1 MDWDKLRIFHAVAES
16 GSLTGAGKAL
26 SLSQPAVSRQIATL
40 EESLGVGLFRR
51 HARGLVLT
59 EQGEIL
65 YETTKDIFQR
75 LFLVQGQLTDTRK
88 NPEGQF
94 TVTVSEFI
102 SSTWLA
108 PLLVQFR
115 EKYPQIQLTI
125 LIDDKILKINLKEAD
140 AALRLSKPTE
150 TDLVHRHLTSINF
163 HICGAKSYFE
173 KHGRP
178 KTVNDLK
185 NHYLI
190 GFPDNI
196 TWPFQNPNW
205 LFEIAGINSRSSNN
219 IMKMNSMHSIHQ
231 AVKSGAGIAVL
242 PDYLIVGNDDLE
254 VVLPRLERPP
264 VDLYFIYAEER
275 RHSRRLT
282 AFREFLLENI
292 ERTSFTGVFSEDL
305 TEN

>member
-26 SLSQPAVSRQIATL
+26 ALSQPAVSRQIANL

-65 YETTKDIFQR
+65 HEATKEIFQR
-75 LFLVQGQLTDTRK
+75 LFVVKGQLTDTRK
-88 NPEGQF
+88 LPEGPF
-94 TVTVSEFI
+94 IITVSEFI

-108 PLLVQFR
+108 PKLVQFR
-115 EKYPQIQLTI
+115 EKYPDIQLTI
-125 LIDDKILKINLKEAD
+125 LVDDKILKINLKEAD

-150 TDLVHRHLTSINF
+150 SDLVHRQLTSIHF
-163 HICGAKSYFE
+163 HICASKKYLE

-178 KTVNDLK
+178 KTVTELK
-185 NHYLI
+185 NHNLI

-196 TWPFQNPNW
+196 KWPFPNPNW
-205 LFEIAGINSRSSNN
+205 LFEISGVNLRTNN
-219 IMKMNSMHSIHQ
+219 NVLMMNSMHSIHQ
-231 AVKSGAGIAVL
+231 AVQSGAGIAVL
-242 PDYLIVGNDDLE
+242 PDYLIADDPALE

-275 RHSRRLT
+275 RNSRRLT
-282 AFREFLLENI
+282 AFRDFLLENI
-292 ERTSFTGVFSEDL
+292 ENTTFAGAFAES
-305 TEN
+305 

>member
-16 GSLTGAGKAL
+16 GSLTGAGKSL
-26 SLSQPAVSRQIATL
+26 SLSQPAISRQIATL
-40 EESLGVGLFRR
+40 EQSLGVGLFRR

-65 YETTKDIFQR
+65 YETTKEIFHR
-75 LFLVQGQLTDTRK
+75 LFMVEGQLTDTRK
-88 NPEGQF
+88 LPEGPF

-115 EKYPQIQLTI
+115 EKHPDIQLTV
-125 LIDDKILKINLKEAD
+125 LIDDKILKLNMKEAD
-140 AALRLSKPTE
+140 AAIRLSKPTE
-150 TDLVHRHLTSINF
+150 SDLVHRHLTALHF
-163 HICGAKSYFE
+163 HICGSKDYFE

-185 NHYLI
+185 NHHLI
-190 GFPDNI
+190 GFPENI
-196 TWPFQNPNW
+196 AWPFSNPNW
-205 LFEIAGINSRSSNN
+205 LFEISGVNTRTSNN
-219 IMKMNSMHSIHQ
+219 IMKMNSMHSIHE

-242 PDYLIVGNDDLE
+242 PDYLIASSPNLE
-254 VVLPRLERPP
+254 VVLPRLERPS

-292 ERTSFTGVFSEDL
+292 ENTAFAGNFPEKP
-305 TEN
+305 